1 MKGTF
6 IGEFEELVLLSI
18 AILDKNAYGISI
30 KEEIKKKAGRNPSI
44 GALHSSFK
52 RLEEKG
58 FIKSYLG
65 EETPERGGR
74 RKLYYNLTKAG
85 LKTLNRSRELRNAMW
100 DEIPKL
106 VLDLKKS

>member
-18 AILDKNAYGISI
+18 AILDKNAYGVSI

-58 FIKSYLG
+58 FIKSHLG

-74 RKLYYNLTKAG
+74 RKLYYTLTVTG
-85 LKTLNRSRELRNAMW
+85 VKTLTQSRELRNAMW

-106 VLDLKKS
+106 VLDFKKS

>member
-18 AILDKNAYGISI
+18 AILDQNAYGVSV
-30 KEEIKKKAGRNPSI
+30 KEEIKRKTGRNPSI

-58 FIKSYLG
+58 FIKSHLG

-74 RKLYYNLTKAG
+74 RKLYYSITVTG
-85 LKTLNRSRELRNAMW
+85 VKTLRHSRELRNAMW
-100 DEIPKL
+100 NEIPTL
-106 VLDLKKS
+106 ILDVKKS

>member
-18 AILDKNAYGISI
+18 AILTNDAYGVSI
-30 KEEIKKKAGRNPSI
+30 KEEIRKKTGRNPSI

-58 FIKSYLG
+58 FIKSQLG

-74 RKLYYNLTKAG
+74 RKLYYTLTISG
-85 LKTLNRSRELRNAMW
+85 IKTLKKSRELRNAMW

-106 VLDLKKS
+106 ILDIGKS

>member
-6 IGEFEELVLLSI
+6 IGEFEELVLLTI
-18 AILDKNAYGISI
+18 AVLDKQAYGISI
-30 KEEIKKKAGRNPSI
+30 KEEIKKKAKRNPSI

-58 FIKSYLG
+58 FIKSHLG

-74 RKLYYNLTKAG
+74 RKLYYTLTNAGIKA
-85 LKTLNRSRELRNAMW
+85 LNRSRELRNSMW
-100 DEIPKL
+100 DAIPQMI
-106 VLDLKKS
+106 LDIKKS

>member
-6 IGEFEELVLLSI
+6 LGEFEELVLLSI
-18 AILDKNAYGISI
+18 AILDRNAYGVSI
-30 KEEIKKKAGRNPSI
+30 KEEIKKKAKRNPSI

-58 FIKSYLG
+58 FIKSHLG

-74 RKLYYNLTKAG
+74 RKLYYTLTAFGTKA
-85 LKTLNRSRELRNAMW
+85 LARSRELRNSMW
-100 DEIPKL
+100 DSIPNL
-106 VLDLKKS
+106 AIDYKK